1 MVGGVQIQIGYVLL
15 SQYLLKTQENHLFLP
30 EAAKVETSTVERNK
44 NLVWSTPLVSI
55 KLRYI
60 VCAPEKHET
69 STI

>member
-1 MVGGVQIQIGYVLL
+1 MVGGVQIQIGYLV
-15 SQYLLKTQENHLFLP
+15 LKTQENHLFLP